1 MTNHLEKF
9 KTVNRIVNSKLEG
22 GYRIENKK
30 SKLNAPLITVITATY
45 NSEKYLEES
54 ILSLYSQKFLNY
66 EHIIIDGGSTDK
78 TIDIIKKYENRIA
91 YWCSNK
97 DQGIYDAFNKG
108 MMLAKGNYIGFLNS
122 DDKYTENALEILESY
137 IKDYPE
143 KDFILEQ

>member
-54 ILSLYSQKFLNY
+54 IQSLHNQTVRL
-66 EHIIIDGGSTDK
+66 
-78 TIDIIKKYENRIA
+78 
-91 YWCSNK
+91 
-97 DQGIYDAFNKG
+97 
-108 MMLAKGNYIGFLNS
+108 
-122 DDKYTENALEILESY
+122 
-137 IKDYPE
+137 
-143 KDFILEQ
+143 